1 MKQRIYMGVYCG
13 ILVLFV
19 ALCVLTTIELVHSN
33 ILSRQINQL
42 GGTSASSE
50 LQKVQSDLAGE
61 KATNS
66 KLQSQ
71 LNDLENKYQGLQ
83 DSYSA
88 LQNQVQKIQDM
99 KMVKRGKVVFLTFDD
114 GPSSYTPA
122 LLDTL
127 RANNVNAT
135 FFVVGLNAQKMPDIV
150 RREYA
155 EGNMVGIHCWNHS
168 YNVCYASPAAFMEDF
183 NHARGFLT
191 ELLGVSPAVCRFPG
205 GTNNTVSH
213 DYGNPHFMQAVVPQI
228 DALGVK
234 HFDWNAYDGDAEKRP
249 ATEQQVI
256 DSVIGQVTKLNVSV
270 VLCHDIKPTTVTAM
284 ATIIPK
290 LKSLGYTFGVLS
302 PDIDVPQAEY
312 RPS

>member
-1 MKQRIYMGVYCG
+1 MKQRIYTAVYCG
-13 ILVLFV
+13 ILVMFV
-19 ALCVLTTIELVHSN
+19 ALCVLTTMELVHSN
-33 ILSRQINQL
+33 ALSRRL
-42 GGTSASSE
+42 DRFGGASASSQLE
-50 LQKVQSDLAGE
+50 KVQSELAGE
-61 KATNS
+61 KAANS

-83 DSYSA
+83 DSYSV

-99 KMVKRGKVVFLTFDD
+99 KIVKRGKVVFLTFDD
-114 GPSSYTPA
+114 GPSQYTPA

-155 EGNMVGIHCWNHS
+155 EGNTVGIHCWNHD
-168 YNVCYASPAAFMEDF
+168 YRVCYASPDAFMEDF
-183 NHARGFLT
+183 NHARSFLT
-191 ELLGVSPAVCRFPG
+191 DLLGVSPKVCRFPG

-213 DYGNPHFMQAVVPQI
+213 RGGPHFMQTVVPQV

-234 HFDWNAYDGDAEKRP
+234 HFDWNAYAGDAEVKP

-256 DSVIGQVTKLNVSV
+256 GNVIGQVTHRSLSV
-270 VLCHDIKPTTVTAM
+270 VLCHDIKPTTVSAM
-284 ATIIPK
+284 ATIIPQ
-290 LKSLGYTFGVLS
+290 LKSLGYAFGVLS
-302 PDIDVPQAEY
+302 PDLELPQAEY
-312 RPS
+312 QPS